1 MELTICYCIIYLI
14 EALILWQYATNL
26 LRPKYNRCYEG
37 LLLLCL
43 YSILLFIFSEQDF
56 LTNALSFLLANFIF
70 LIVMY
75 QTKWFSALFH
85 ASITTIVMGIS
96 ELMVLAIMSH
106 FAPDFFAER
115 NYFRNLVILTILS
128 KTLYL
133 LILYFLSNFFI
144 EKKDK
149 NLCYDKT
156 SLILTFVPLSSLCI
170 LLTLIEICTNA
181 KLTLVLDWMIS
192 ISAILILVINLFIF
206 AINNHTQKKNIEF
219 TEMQLLLQKEYDA
232 SQYYK
237 LLLEQTENHNIII
250 HDIKKHLHSI
260 ALLNQQGESEKINS
274 YIQRIIDFSDLN
286 RTVRLCDN
294 DLLNAILC
302 RYLKQCQEKNIS
314 FRTDIRSNTTDFI
327 NTEDLTALFCNLLD
341 NAYESSLKM
350 ENSSI
355 ELHMCN
361 KPNTTL
367 TLITMTNSCRK
378 NPFFK
383 NSKWLV
389 STKDQPLHHGFGIK
403 SIERIIAKYQGCM
416 EMYYDEETLTFHT
429 IITLTHS

>member
-133 LILYFLSNFFI
+133 LI
-144 EKKDK
+144 
-149 NLCYDKT
+149 
-156 SLILTFVPLSSLCI
+156 
-170 LLTLIEICTNA
+170 
-181 KLTLVLDWMIS
+181 
-192 ISAILILVINLFIF
+192 
-206 AINNHTQKKNIEF
+206 
-219 TEMQLLLQKEYDA
+219 
-232 SQYYK
+232 
-237 LLLEQTENHNIII
+237 
-250 HDIKKHLHSI
+250 
-260 ALLNQQGESEKINS
+260 
-274 YIQRIIDFSDLN
+274 
-286 RTVRLCDN
+286 
-294 DLLNAILC
+294 
-302 RYLKQCQEKNIS
+302 
-314 FRTDIRSNTTDFI
+314 
-327 NTEDLTALFCNLLD
+327 
-341 NAYESSLKM
+341 
-350 ENSSI
+350 
-355 ELHMCN
+355 
-361 KPNTTL
+361 
-367 TLITMTNSCRK
+367 
-378 NPFFK
+378 
-383 NSKWLV
+383 
-389 STKDQPLHHGFGIK
+389 
-403 SIERIIAKYQGCM
+403 
-416 EMYYDEETLTFHT
+416 
-429 IITLTHS
+429 